1 MRISDNSNFGVVRD
15 SMTRSRSRL
24 ENLQTQNATLKKLNK
39 PSDDPVG
46 SAKVLEVRTDKVN
59 NEQFQSNAKLAQSF
73 LENTDSALEDLSEI
87 VVRAKE
93 IAIGQSSAASSTPE
107 TRVGVAEEVNQLF
120 QRAVGTANRRIGDR
134 YLFGGFKNT
143 TLPVDVEG
151 NYKGDSGEMMLEIGR
166 EVYIGMNVPGHQVFN
181 TSPENSADQMSLN
194 RRNIELQ
201 ESLPPKEEGKAP
213 VEDKKQSAVRRLASE
228 GMDEKT
234 GAAAPNVNIFDEL
247 KSLRIGLL
255 TGDQT
260 AIRGTLERFDD
271 LLGKMLSTRSKVGS
285 RVQGIQ
291 GNINTMERHN
301 ISNAQLTSGIEDADM
316 TQIVSDMAKEET
328 VFKSSLASSKHLIQ
342 PTLLDFLR

>member
-1 MRISDNSNFGVVRD
+1 MRVSDNTNFGVVRD

-24 ENLQTQNATLKKLNK
+24 ENLQQQNATLKKLNK

-73 LENTDSALEDLSEI
+73 LENTDAALEDLSEV

-143 TLPVDVEG
+143 TLPVDGDG
-151 NYKGDSGEMMLEIGR
+151 NYRGDTGELMLEIGR
-166 EVYIGMNVPGHQVFN
+166 EVYIGMNIPGHQVFN
-181 TSPENSADQMSLN
+181 TSPENSADQ
-194 RRNIELQ
+194 RAIEQ
-201 ESLPPKEEGKAP
+201 QRVVNPNEETKENQKPKPEP
-213 VEDKKQSAVRRLASE
+213 VRRLATE
-228 GMDEKT
+228 GMDEKS
-234 GAAAPNVNIFDEL
+234 AVPNVNLFDEL

-271 LLGKMLSTRSKVGS
+271 LLGKVVSTRSKIGS
-285 RVQGIQ
+285 RIQGIQ

-301 ISNAQLTSGIEDADM
+301 ITNAQLTSGIEDADM

-342 PTLLDFLR
+342 PTLLEFLR